1 LLAENKDPEKQPVY
15 HLMYRNSQ
23 RILRLINQLLD
34 IRKINKGLASRKITV
49 TLTDAAKSLLVDKGY
64 DPRLGARPLRRV
76 VQRSV
81 ENVVSQRLLANA
93 VAPGQT
99 VQLDA
104 PELQATLDDRG

>member
-1 LLAENKDPEKQPVY
+1 LNRFDEIILFRPLTKPELMQVVDLLMAG
-15 HLMYRNSQ
+15 
-23 RILRLINQLLD
+23 
-34 IRKINKGLASRKITV
+34 INKGLASRKITV